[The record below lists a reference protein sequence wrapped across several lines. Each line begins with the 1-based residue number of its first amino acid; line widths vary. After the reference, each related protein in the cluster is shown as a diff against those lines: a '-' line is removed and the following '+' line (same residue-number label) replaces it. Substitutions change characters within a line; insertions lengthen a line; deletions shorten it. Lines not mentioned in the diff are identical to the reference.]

1 MERELED
8 LAARGA
14 RTLVAGLHRS
24 GEAALV
30 REAFAT
36 WFERAGWAAE
46 SDLLR
51 GPTGRLSYSL
61 TRWRGVF
68 LDVLA
73 NSPGNDV
80 AGRLATLIGRFSEPA
95 EARRPAG
102 RAATAANVGDG
113 ILKRDKVV
121 PPPAEKPGV
130 PGEPADRPGVAGDH
144 VDFRRGTFHG
154 PVVGTQH
161 TYVNHPGAVLP
172 DPGRW
177 PTPDEIDPVALGVR
191 PTRRPGHADLA
202 RLPAY
207 VERDIDAGL
216 HGWHERDDLLVVTG
230 GPLSGKSRTAWSAG
244 AHAAGHSGRVFAP
257 APGTD
262 LRGLPET
269 LHGRAGRH
277 VLWLDQLE
285 DHLGEHGLN
294 LGLLGRLAVLRVP
307 VVATMRDEVYEEHR
321 FGDGPASKLLARARV
336 ARVGSRWSGRE
347 LARLAGHRDDDRLA
361 DALEWSD
368 EGVTQFLALGPELY
382 DLWHSSGWSD
392 SRHPYGHLLVR
403 AAVDLARCGVTGG
416 VPRALLEGACRYY
429 SARRPRSESFQ
440 DAVAWAATGRHGA
453 AGLLVR
459 VPGRDAGTEGE
470 ETWRAHG
477 SLVADAMRRSALSSL
492 PTGVWLHALEGTAYD
507 ADVQRTVRETA
518 HAVFAPRAEA
528 GDPEAMHLMGVLGRV
543 TKDEATELKW
553 FRRAADAGRTD
564 LAAQVGELLLGQGKA
579 EEALPYLRAAV
590 ADHPRADVADLLG
603 RAHLALAEHWLRT
616 AAEGGHGEAE
626 RRLRDLTGGHALSD
640 LRMRLPFR
648 SGSAD
653 IGRDGER

>member
-36 WFERAGWAAE
+36 WFERAGWADQ

-51 GPTGRLSYSL
+51 GPASRLSYSN
-61 TRWRGVF
+61 TRWTGVF

-73 NSPGNDV
+73 NSADHEA
-80 AGRLATLIGRFSEPA
+80 AGGLAALIGRFSEPA
-95 EARRPAG
+95 EARRTAD
-102 RAATAANVGDG
+102 RAALVTGR

-121 PPPAEKPGV
+121 PPPAEKPGT

-144 VDFRRGTFHG
+144 VDFRQGSFHG
-154 PVVGTQH
+154 PVVGSQH
-161 TYVNHPGAVLP
+161 TYVNHPGAALP
-172 DPGRW
+172 EPGRW
-177 PTPDEIDPVALGVR
+177 PTPDEIDPVTLGVR
-191 PTRRPGHADLA
+191 PTRRPGGADLA

-230 GPLSGKSRTAWSAG
+230 GPLSGKSRTAWSFA
-244 AHAAGHSGRVFAP
+244 AHAVGHSGRVFAP

-262 LRGLPET
+262 LRGLPEA

-294 LGLLGRLAVLRVP
+294 LGLLGRLSALRVP
-307 VVATMRDEVYEEHR
+307 VVATLRDEVYEEHR

-336 ARVGSRWSGRE
+336 ARVGSRWSEDE

-361 DALEWSD
+361 DAWEWSD
-368 EGVTQFLALGPELY
+368 EGVTQFLALGPELE
-382 DLWHSSGWSD
+382 DLWHSSGWSN

-416 VPRALLEGACRYY
+416 IPDLLLTEAASCYGR
-429 SARRPRSESFQ
+429 RRPGGESFQ
-440 DAVAWAATGRHGA
+440 EATAWAAAPRHGV
-453 AGLLVR
+453 AGLLVP
-459 VPGRDAGTEGE
+459 VPGPGAGEGE
-470 ETWRAHG
+470 AAAWRPYG
-477 SLVADAMRRSALSSL
+477 SLVAQARRTSA
-492 PTGVWLHALEGTAYD
+492 PVRAAVWRCALEGTRHD
-507 ADVQRTVRETA
+507 ADAHHDVRSTA

-528 GDPEAMHLMGVLGRV
+528 GDTEAMHLLGELGADAE
-543 TKDEATELKW
+543 DEATALEW
-553 FRRAADAGRTD
+553 FRKAADAGRTD
-564 LAAQVGELLLGQGKA
+564 LAARVGELLLGQGKA
-579 EEALPYLRAAV
+579 EQALPYLRAAV
-590 ADHPRADVADLLG
+590 ADAPQAHVTHLLG
-603 RAHLALAEHWLRT
+603 RAHLVLAEHWLRT
-616 AAEGGHGEAE
+616 AAESGHEEAK
-626 RRLRDLTGGHALSD
+626 RRLRELTA
-640 LRMRLPFR
+640 PQ
-648 SGSAD
+648 A
-653 IGRDGER
+653 ER